1 MGYIYLIQP
10 SALVGTNRYKIGMS
24 EVNNLSRLQS
34 YNKNTRYLVMMDCE
48 FPRKIESKIID
59 TFRRKFVCISGK
71 EYFKV
76 DIPES
81 ELIQLFM
88 SIISGTKTEEKK
100 SPNAINWMDKFAYRV

>member
-10 SALVGTNRYKIGMS
+10 SALVGTDRYKIGMS

-48 FPRKIESKIID
+48 FPRKIERKIID
-59 TFRRKFVCISGK
+59 TFKRKFICISGK

-88 SIISGTKTEEKK
+88 SIICCTKNEEKK
-100 SPNAINWMDKFAYRV
+100 VPNTTDWMSKFAYRV